1 MPLFLLLS
9 LPRPLHASRPE
20 DSVFVAALDCLQQR
34 NSDRVYQ
41 WQFTCVKCNIY
52 NQLLTGITITHCY

>member
-9 LPRPLHASRPE
+9 LLRPHASRPE
-20 DSVFVAALDCLQQR
+20 DSVFVAGLDCLQQR

-41 WQFTCVKCNIY
+41 CKFTCVKCNIS
-52 NQLLTGITITHCY
+52 NQLLTDINITCCY